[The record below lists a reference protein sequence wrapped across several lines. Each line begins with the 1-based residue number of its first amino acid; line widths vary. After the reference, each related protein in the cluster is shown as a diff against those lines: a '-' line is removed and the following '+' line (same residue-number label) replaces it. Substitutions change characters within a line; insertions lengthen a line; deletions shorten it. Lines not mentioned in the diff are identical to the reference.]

1 MYLESRAWRI
11 NMITTIIK
19 IGLAWLGLSVLM
31 ALLFGWMVSRGKE
44 E

>member
-1 MYLESRAWRI
+1 
-11 NMITTIIK
+11 MITTIIK

-31 ALLFGWMVSRGKE
+31 ALLFGWIVSRGKE